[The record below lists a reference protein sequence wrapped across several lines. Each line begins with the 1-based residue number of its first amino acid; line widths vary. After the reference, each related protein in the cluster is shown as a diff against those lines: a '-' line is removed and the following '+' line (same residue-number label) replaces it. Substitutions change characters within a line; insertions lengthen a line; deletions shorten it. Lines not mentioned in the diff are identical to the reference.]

1 MKFDKEYY
9 GRNLYM
15 ESKME
20 EKLEKIRELV
30 KEIKSYE
37 DELFLYECDR
47 INLEIA
53 KNDLWELLQTL

>member
-1 MKFDKEYY
+1 
-9 GRNLYM
+9 M

-53 KNDLWELLQTL
+53 KSDLWELLQTL

>member
-1 MKFDKEYY
+1 
-9 GRNLYM
+9 
-15 ESKME
+15 ME
-20 EKLEKIRELV
+20 EKLERIRELV

-37 DELFLYECDR
+37 DELFLYECDW